1 MPITIH
7 SEKKLFHLF
16 GKTFSYVLY
25 VDEKGN
31 LLNLYWGRKLPDGD
45 VTYIL
50 KEFRGGASFDSE
62 YSRLPFELPTVG
74 TGYFGMPA
82 VRARNEQGN
91 DVTVLT
97 YDSCAQVSG
106 KPALSGLPAVY
117 AEADGEASSL
127 VIVLRDALTGLIARL
142 KYTVMENLDVLTRS
156 VELENGGSEN
166 LNLTN
171 MLSASVPLPGNE
183 YDILH
188 LKGGWARERRIVR
201 RPIGEATTRVE
212 SRRGASG
219 HEENPFMAVLTPDT
233 TESQG
238 EVFAMLLI
246 YSGSFLAATEVS
258 NFENSRLSIGL
269 NPDVCSWLL
278 APGETFQTPEALLVH
293 SAEGLT
299 GMSRRFH
306 ETIRT
311 RVCRGYW
318 RDRERP
324 VLANNW
330 EATYFD
336 FTEEKLMAIVDEAR
350 KIGVELFVLDDGWF
364 GKRNRDNCSLG
375 DWVCNMEKLPCGIGG
390 LAKRVNDAGLRF
402 GLWFEPE
409 MISPDSDLYRAHP
422 DWCLHVDGRARTEA
436 RQQLILDLS
445 RKDVQDYLIGALSD
459 VLSNASI
466 DYVKWD
472 MNRNMTE
479 YFSGAQL
486 PERQNETQ
494 HRYMLGL
501 YRVMEEITSRFPKVL
516 FEGCSGG
523 GGRFDAGML
532 YYMPQFW
539 TSDDTDPVERLC
551 IQYGTSLVYPPC
563 TMGAHVSASPN
574 HQTGRATA
582 FKTRCDV
589 ALGGNFGF
597 ELDLSKQTPEDLATA
612 KEAVELVKEVRKTL
626 QQGQYTRLENPF
638 TGNFAA
644 WQFVSSDEREVVL
657 CAYQRLTMPNAIAHR
672 VRMTGLDE
680 NARYVDQETGETYS
694 GAALMYVGLPVGY
707 LRGDFTSRIIRLKK
721 A

>member
-1 MPITIH
+1 MPISICP
-7 SEKKLFHLF
+7 EKNLFHLS
-16 GKTFSYVLY
+16 GKTFSYVLC

-31 LLNLYWGRKLPDGD
+31 LLNLYWGKKLPDGD
-45 VTYIL
+45 VRYIL
-50 KEFRGGASFDSE
+50 REVHDGASFDSRH
-62 YSRLPFELPTVG
+62 SRLPFELPTVG

-82 VRARNEQGN
+82 LRARNEQGN
-91 DVTVLT
+91 DLTVMT
-97 YDSCAQVSG
+97 YESCAQTAG
-106 KPALSGLPAVY
+106 KPAVKGLPAVY
-117 AEADGEASSL
+117 AEREEEASSL
-127 VIVLRDALTGLIARL
+127 VIVLRDRLTGLVARL
-142 KYTVMENLDVLTRS
+142 KYTVMEELDVLTRS
-156 VELENGGSEN
+156 MELENTGSER
-166 LNLTN
+166 LTLTN
-171 MLSASVPLPGNE
+171 MQSSSVPLPGNQ
-183 YDILH
+183 YDIVH
-188 LKGGWARERRIVR
+188 LKGGWARERAIVR

-219 HEENPFMAVLTPDT
+219 HEENPFLAVLTPDA
-233 TESQG
+233 TETQG
-238 EVFAMLLI
+238 EAFAMLLI

-269 NPDVCSWLL
+269 NPDVCTWLL

-293 SAEGLT
+293 SAEGLS

-324 VLANNW
+324 VLVNNW
-330 EATYFD
+330 EGTYFD
-336 FTEEKLMAIVDEAR
+336 FDEDKLLAIAREAR

-364 GKRNRDNCSLG
+364 GRRNTDNCSLG
-375 DWVCNMEKLPCGIGG
+375 DWVCNAQKLPGGIGG
-390 LAKRVNDAGLRF
+390 LARRINDLGMKF

-409 MISPDSDLYRAHP
+409 MVSPDSDLYRAHP

-445 RKDVQDYLIGALSD
+445 RAEVQDYLIGALSG
-459 VLSNASI
+459 VLSDAPI

-479 YFSGAQL
+479 YFSGAQS
-486 PERQNETQ
+486 PERQTETQ

-501 YRVMEEITSRFPKVL
+501 YRVMEELTTRFPTVL

-532 YYMPQFW
+532 HYMPQFW
-539 TSDDTDPVERLC
+539 TSDDTDPVERLR

-574 HQTGRATA
+574 HQTGRVTS
-582 FKTRCDV
+582 FQTRCDV

-597 ELDLSKQTPEDLATA
+597 ELDLSKQTQEDLDTA
-612 KEAVELVKEVRKTL
+612 ARAVEVVKSVRRTL
-626 QQGQYTRLENPF
+626 QQGYYTRLENPF
-638 TGNFAA
+638 EGNFAA
-644 WQFVSSDEREVVL
+644 WQFVSRDGREVVL
-657 CAYQRLTMPNAIAHR
+657 CAYQRLTMPNPVAHR
-672 VRMTGLDE
+672 LRMTGLD
-680 NARYVDQETGETYS
+680 AQATYVEQETGERYS
-694 GAALMYVGLPVGY
+694 GAALMYVGLPMGY
-707 LRGDFTSRIIRLKK
+707 LRGDFASRILRFTK